1 MLPHGDKVQRPSCS
15 LRLGRLW
22 ASSLFKTLKP
32 GDFNENTFDI
42 ADNQPLSRWC
52 DSVRGALAAKVKTA
66 GDIYRRSSFDENCTR
81 GDEDMLTRALSA
93 ARTYAEAG
101 ARGPH
106 SRCPAISRHPSFR
119 IVCKREPGNCGG
131 LVGAFAD
138 PWSSRFSRSAWPSVD
153 NVFPPRNCHT
163 ANKDHILFHEMGTED
178 YAYGSATSPRQEF
191 NHGTR

>member
-1 MLPHGDKVQRPSCS
+1 MLCIHGDKVQRPSCS

-42 ADNQPLSRWC
+42 AEPTNLSV
-52 DSVRGALAAKVKTA
+52 DGL
-66 GDIYRRSSFDENCTR
+66 I
-81 GDEDMLTRALSA
+81 
-93 ARTYAEAG
+93 
-101 ARGPH
+101 H
-106 SRCPAISRHPSFR
+106 RCPAISRHPSCR
-119 IVCKREPGNCGG
+119 IFCKTESGSCGE
-131 LVGAFAD
+131 LVGAFAN
-138 PWSSRFSRSAWPSVD
+138 PWSSRLSRSAWPSVD

-163 ANKDHILFHEMGTED
+163 ANKEEHILFHEVTHILDVYLPGTED

>member
-1 MLPHGDKVQRPSCS
+1 MLVPGLKQLKVNTVPDRQSERVSRWYSDLTPPNFIDVGSFAHPFIRHGDKVQRPSCS

-101 ARGPH
+101 ARVARNAH
-106 SRCPAISRHPSFR
+106 PAQ
-119 IVCKREPGNCGG
+119 V
-131 LVGAFAD
+131 
-138 PWSSRFSRSAWPSVD
+138 
-153 NVFPPRNCHT
+153 
-163 ANKDHILFHEMGTED
+163 
-178 YAYGSATSPRQEF
+178 
-191 NHGTR
+191 